1 MGEFG
6 HMKDLQT
13 LLSALGK
20 DPKTG
25 LPLPDAQLVAYFR
38 AACPLDQAGLSTLI
52 GCIAEC
58 SEAIYEHYRVLIDLF
73 RQEIRHIQPDEET
86 ILKGIALGI
95 LDDEEWEG

>member
-1 MGEFG
+1 
-6 HMKDLQT
+6 MKELQT
-13 LLSALGK
+13 ILSELGK

-25 LPLPDAQLVAYFR
+25 LPLPDAQLVEYFR
-38 AACPLDQAGLSTLI
+38 TACPLDQAGLTTLI

-58 SEAIYEHYRVLIDLF
+58 SEAIYEHYRALIDLF
-73 RQEIRHIQPDEET
+73 RQEIRRIQPDEET